1 MPFRVREVLLVS
13 SPYDAFVLQEDG
25 HLTEHLFFQYTEI
38 KLSSAP
44 RFTQADT
51 GEEAARILQER
62 HFDLILA
69 MSSLADMDINAFGS
83 RVKEL
88 RPGLPVVLLALDR
101 IELNQLRHTIDPKAI
116 DGWFLWSG
124 DNRIL
129 LAIIKYIEDRRNVDH
144 DIAHGNVRVIIMIED
159 SPRFYSSFLGVLYR
173 ELVSQSGS
181 LYSEGLS
188 ELYRRTYMKSRPK
201 ILHARSYEEG
211 VELFWHYRNNVL
223 AVICDVSIPRGGQ
236 LDPSAGLDFARF
248 ARRHDPYL
256 PLLMQSAE
264 ENIREQAEE
273 IDALFVDKS
282 SPSLLAE
289 IQLFLSK
296 ALGFGDFIFRTAE
309 GEEIDRAK
317 DLRELE
323 AKLATIPPEVLAYH
337 AEQNHIS
344 IWLMA
349 RSEFELAEEL
359 RPKKIT
365 DFESIED
372 CRQHLIR
379 SLKESRERVHRGV
392 ISDFDPN
399 RFEHDRFSRIG
410 DGYMGGKARG
420 IAFLYQTLSET
431 NLGVSP
437 ELQVKVPQSIVITT
451 DEFDRFLENNQLQE
465 LAFTSEDDLE
475 TSDAF
480 LRGQLSGDLVDK
492 LNLIVQRLN
501 GPLAVRSSS
510 LLEDSMHQ
518 PFAGI
523 YLTFLIPNNYPE
535 TKSRLKEV
543 CDAIRLVYASAF
555 FQAAKSYL
563 RATGNRVEEEKMA
576 VIIQRVVG
584 SHWNGRFYPDFSGL
598 AQSYNYYPI
607 GPQSPE
613 DGIVHLAIGL
623 GRLVV
628 EGGLALRFSPK
639 HPQVMPQFAS
649 PKSMLNYSQRGFW
662 AIDMK
667 RECCSA
673 GYDLYSTL
681 QFYDL
686 KAAEE
691 DGSLKLA
698 GSVYCANDEQVRDDL
713 SLPGPRVVTFNNILK
728 HKVIPL
734 DKTIGQVLEM
744 GRSGLGCPV
753 EVEFACDMG
762 CNADQPTLFLLQVR
776 PLASR
781 SSTSELSDVRISR
794 EDTLCSSKGSLGHGE
809 NREIRDIVYVVND
822 RWEARYNK
830 AIAKEVETLNRQ
842 HEEEGRPY
850 ILIGPGRWGTADEW
864 LGIPVKWAQVS
875 RAKVIVEAAPE
886 GCAVEPSQGTHF
898 FHNIAAHNVGYLNLP
913 PGADKS
919 DSERDLFLDWEWLNA
934 QPAFAETQ
942 YLRHIRLETP
952 LTVVLDGRKGRGIV
966 AKPGAG

>member
-25 HLTEHLFFQYTEI
+25 HLTENLFFQYREI

-51 GEEAARILQER
+51 GEEAIRFLQER
-62 HFDLILA
+62 HFDLIVT
-69 MSSLADMDINAFGS
+69 MSSLVDTDINAFGL
-83 RVKEL
+83 RVKDL
-88 RPGLPVVLLALDR
+88 WPDLPVVLLALDR
-101 IELNQLRHTIDPKAI
+101 IELNKMRHTIDPEVI

-129 LAIIKYIEDRRNVDH
+129 LAIIKYIEDGKNVDH
-144 DIAHGNVRVIIMIED
+144 DIANANVRVIIMIED

-211 VELFWHYRNNVL
+211 VELFWRYRENVL
-223 AVICDVSIPRGGQ
+223 AVICDVGIPRGGQ
-236 LDPSAGLDFARF
+236 LDSSAGLDFARF
-248 ARRHDPYL
+248 ARQHDPYL

-264 ENIREQAEE
+264 PNIRGQAEE

-282 SPSLLAE
+282 SHSLLAE
-289 IQLFLSK
+289 IRLFLSRG
-296 ALGFGDFIFRTAE
+296 LGFGDFIFRTAE
-309 GEEIDRAK
+309 GEELDRAK

-323 AKLATIPPEVLAYH
+323 EKLAMISPEVLTYH
-337 AEQNHIS
+337 AARNHIS

-349 RSEFELAEEL
+349 RSKFELAEEL
-359 RPKKIT
+359 RPKKVT
-365 DFESIED
+365 DFASIED

-379 SLKESRERVHRGV
+379 SLKESRERGHRGV
-392 ISDFDPN
+392 ISDFDMD

-431 NLGVSP
+431 SLTASS
-437 ELQVKVPQSIVITT
+437 ELQVRVPQSIVITT
-451 DEFDRFLENNQLQE
+451 DEFDSFLENNE
-465 LAFTSEDDLE
+465 LKELVFTSDDDQE
-475 TSDAF
+475 ISGAF
-480 LRGQLSGDLVDK
+480 LKGQLSGDLVDK
-492 LNLIVQRLN
+492 LTLIVERLE

-523 YLTFLIPNNYPE
+523 YLTFLIPNNHPD
-535 TKSRLKEV
+535 KKQRLKDV
-543 CDAIRLVYASAF
+543 CDAIRLVYASTF
-555 FQAAKSYL
+555 FQNAKSYL
-563 RATGNRVEEEKMA
+563 RATGNRIEEEKMG

-584 SHWNGRFYPDFSGL
+584 SRWNGRFYPDFSGL

-607 GPQSPE
+607 GPQRPE
-613 DGIVHLAIGL
+613 DGIVHLALGL

-639 HPQVMPQFAS
+639 HPKVIPQFAT
-649 PKSMLNYSQRGFW
+649 PKSLLNYSQRGFW
-662 AIDMK
+662 AIDME
-667 RECCSA
+667 RESCDT
-673 GYDLYSTL
+673 GDDLFSTL

-691 DGSLKLA
+691 DGSMRLA
-698 GSVYCANDEQVRDDL
+698 GSVYSPEDERVRDDM
-713 SLPGPRVVTFNNILK
+713 SLPGPRVVTFSNILK

-734 DKTIGQVLEM
+734 HRTVSEVLEL
-744 GRSGLGCPV
+744 GRAGLGCAV
-753 EVEFACDMG
+753 ELEFACDMG
-762 CNADQPTLFLLQVR
+762 RTNTKPTLFLLQVR

-781 SSTSELSDVRISR
+781 SGANDFSEIEYSR
-794 EDTLCSSKGSLGHGE
+794 SDTLCSSKGSLGHGE
-809 NREIRDIVYVVND
+809 IREICDIV
-822 RWEARYNK
+822 
-830 AIAKEVETLNRQ
+830 
-842 HEEEGRPY
+842 
-850 ILIGPGRWGTADEW
+850 
-864 LGIPVKWAQVS
+864 
-875 RAKVIVEAAPE
+875 
-886 GCAVEPSQGTHF
+886 
-898 FHNIAAHNVGYLNLP
+898 
-913 PGADKS
+913 
-919 DSERDLFLDWEWLNA
+919 
-934 QPAFAETQ
+934 
-942 YLRHIRLETP
+942 
-952 LTVVLDGRKGRGIV
+952 
-966 AKPGAG
+966 